1 MRILYLFFLI
11 SSLMFSQN
19 KLTKSDVIGKWEVK
33 VKVKQLLK
41 EETKDLDMFEKMA
54 VQLASGF
61 AEDILDTA
69 DIYILFKK
77 NNTATLTL
85 NFLDYDEEEEVK
97 WSIVGD
103 EIVIDDSLN
112 KKINIGSENNKWVL
126 VDDLIFFKEKTQKI
140 NKNIFCRVR
149 FSVLRVFEIEAGVSF
164 DSLAQGLISGKSR
177 GTLYL

>member
-1 MRILYLFFLI
+1 MRIIYFFLLVFSI
-11 SSLMFSQN
+11 TFSQN
-19 KLTKSDVIGKWEVK
+19 KLNKSDVIGKWEVK
-33 VKVKQLLK
+33 VEVKQLLK

-61 AEDILDTA
+61 AEDVLDNA

-85 NFLDYDEEEEVK
+85 NFLDYDEEEEIK

-126 VDDLIFFKEKTQKI
+126 KDGSIFLREKSGKI
-140 NKNIFCRVR
+140 NQNIYLKKNF
-149 FSVLRVFEIEAGVSF
+149 
-164 DSLAQGLISGKSR
+164 
-177 GTLYL
+177 